1 MPRIEPFYGIRY
13 APSIPISEAIAP
25 PYDIVSAGE
34 RSMFAAR
41 NRANA
46 IHVELPVE
54 RSGFANRYE
63 VAADIWT
70 GWLEDGIVMYDHDP
84 SLYIYRMTPPN
95 GRPTTGIV
103 GALVLEPPGD
113 GILPHEETIPKDK
126 SDRLELLRHCRANI
140 SPIWGL
146 SLAPGLAALYT
157 PSPSVPLVAK
167 AMDDESVLHELWKIS
182 DGAAIE
188 EICRTVAKAPVVVA
202 DGHHRYETALAF
214 SEEQGGSPL
223 ARAGEGSRSGSSDGD
238 GGVASN
244 AHGFS
249 TDSGWLGTGTGTGV
263 VMALI
268 VELSEDQLSVLPIH
282 RTVSVASLGSMDSMQ
297 LTGAFGEYFQ
307 LEDIGPLDRATAM
320 NAVMDG
326 RMAIVSRDGMW
337 ELVRRDKDEE
347 VDSSL
352 VSKAISALA
361 TSLGSRDGI
370 DMSYVSDADQ
380 AVQAVER
387 EEAGLAV
394 LMRPVTVAQIA
405 DYAHRKKR
413 MPPKSTYFWPKPRT
427 GMVFR
432 SLDPPPGVANG
443 YQ

>member
-1 MPRIEPFYGIRY
+1 VPRIEPFYGIRY
-13 APSIPISEAIAP
+13 APAIPIGQAIAP
-25 PYDIVSAGE
+25 PYDIVSAAE
-34 RSMFAAR
+34 RSVLAAR
-41 NRANA
+41 SEANA

-63 VAADIWT
+63 SAADIWRA
-70 GWLEDGIVMYDHDP
+70 WLEDGIVLYDHDP

-95 GRPTTGIV
+95 SKSTTGII
-103 GALVLEPPGD
+103 GALALEPPGN

-146 SLAPGLAALYT
+146 SLAPGLGVLYT
-157 PSPSVPLVAK
+157 PSPATPLVGRVT
-167 AMDDESVLHELWKIS
+167 DDDAVLHELWKIS
-182 DGAAIE
+182 DVAAIQ
-188 EICRTVAKAPVVVA
+188 EICQTIAKAPVVVA

-214 SEEQGGSPL
+214 SEEQ
-223 ARAGEGSRSGSSDGD
+223 EGSHSERT
-238 GGVASN
+238 GGGASTGRHDEYDSVASN

-249 TDSGWLGTGTGTGV
+249 PGSGGIGTGAGV
-263 VMALI
+263 VMAFV

-282 RTVSVASLGSMDSMQ
+282 RIVSLASPSSMDPAQ
-297 LTGAFGEYFQ
+297 LTEAFGAYFQ
-307 LEDIGPLDRATAM
+307 LEHIGPLDRVTAM
-320 NAVMDG
+320 DVVMDG
-326 RMAIVSRDGMW
+326 RMAMFSEDGMW
-337 ELVRRDKDEE
+337 ELVRREKSTE

-352 VSKAISALA
+352 VSKAISALV
-361 TSLGSRDGI
+361 SSRGSRDGI
-370 DMSYVSDADQ
+370 DMSYASDADQ

-387 EEAGLAV
+387 KEAGFAV

-405 DYAHRKKR
+405 DYAHQKKR

-432 SLDPPPGVANG
+432 SLYPPHGAASDSS
-443 YQ
+443 